1 MLTSPSRLR
10 KAFQLLGVVAV
21 LGAAG
26 CGHLTDTTRSRG
38 PHIKPDFVLR
48 DDQTHNK
55 FSRRI
60 EPVLRVPTGSI
71 IEAFAHE
78 ATGGQF
84 NIGSTDPTDV
94 NMDLVHTLTGPVY
107 VEGAEPGDILSV
119 ELLEIEVGIGGGW
132 PSFRILASWSMTSAK
147 PRL

>member
-1 MLTSPSRLR
+1 MPTSPSRLR
-10 KAFQLLGVVAV
+10 QVFQLLQVVAV
-21 LGAAG
+21 LGATG
-26 CGHLTDTTRSRG
+26 CGHPPEPMRS
-38 PHIKPDFVLR
+38 PESVKADFVLR

-60 EPVLRVPTGSI
+60 KPALRAPSGSI

-84 NIGSTDPTDV
+84 NIGSADPTDV

-119 ELLEIEVGIGGGW
+119 KLLEIETGDWGW
-132 PSFRILASWSMTSAK
+132 IHHSGVRRPGRRFQHN
-147 PRL
+147 